1 MNLLNID
8 QEIELAFEASEG
20 EITPEIE
27 ALLADQAERE
37 RWLRGCAR
45 AALNARAAQAGLK
58 SEIDRLKSLLEL
70 WERKEEKM
78 LQAVRYIGGEEP
90 RDLGFA
96 RIGFRASE
104 AVKIDEGMEDRL
116 PDAYVVATFRPDKKE
131 ILKDLKCGA
140 TIPHCSLEK
149 RMNMTLK

>member
-1 MNLLNID
+1 MNLLGID
-8 QEIELAFEASEG
+8 REIEAEFDASEG
-20 EITPEIE
+20 EITPQIE
-27 ALLADQAERE
+27 ALLAEQGERE

-70 WERKEEKM
+70 WEKKEEKM
-78 LQAVRYIGGEEP
+78 LAAVRHIGGEEP

-96 RIGFRASE
+96 RIGFRSSE
-104 AVKIDEGMEDRL
+104 AVKIEEGMENEL
-116 PDAYVVATFRPDKKE
+116 PDAYVVTKFVPDRRE

-140 TIPHCSLEK
+140 IIPYCTLEK
-149 RMNMTLK
+149 RLNMTLK

>member
-8 QEIELAFEASEG
+8 QEIELALENSEG

-27 ALLADQAERE
+27 ELLAEQGERE

-45 AALNARAAQAGLK
+45 SALNARAAQAGLK

-70 WERKEEKM
+70 WEKKEEKM
-78 LQAVRYIGGEEP
+78 LAAVRHIGGEEP

-96 RIGFRASE
+96 RIAFRSSE
-104 AVKIDEGMEDRL
+104 AVKIDEGMEGQL
-116 PDAYVVATFRPDKKE
+116 PDAYTVATFRPDKKE

-140 TIPHCSLEK
+140 TIPHCTLEK
-149 RMNMTLK
+149 RLNMTLK